1 MSLLLSETI
10 MKNLVLLALLGYF
23 ATSEMSVNA
32 IKVNIRTFKDE
43 AKEEAKA
50 TEEKKDEKAE
60 AKKEDDKK
68 GEDAAAKDDAVKEAE
83 KKAEDEEK
91 KKGGEKKEEKKNGHH
106 DGESRA
112 VLSAHQGER

>member
-1 MSLLLSETI
+1 

-32 IKVNIRTFKDE
+32 IKVNIRTFHDE

-60 AKKEDDKK
+60 AKKEKQK
-68 GEDAAAKDDAVKEAE
+68 IKQAKANKAAAAGGSMDDLAKMILAKRDNAFGGFVNYMEQKYGGDQ
-83 KKAEDEEK
+83 EDDIFDFDENDQPNK
-91 KKGGEKKEEKKNGHH
+91 
-106 DGESRA
+106 
-112 VLSAHQGER
+112 